1 MAELNK
7 VALLKAIDRA
17 VAAGDQTAAR
27 NMLALL
33 PNPADSQSG
42 SIDSSSGAGI
52 GTRMVVGNA
61 RNPTDR
67 LAAMQN
73 HYPEARP
80 YGEDGDNFIF
90 NSRQTGQPTLYNP
103 PGMMPEL
110 GDFAEYGRI
119 GSEVI
124 AGISAVVPSSVSGP
138 LAIPVGAAAA
148 STAGLLYDEAI
159 NQFGGVDGRDAGQRT
174 VDTGTEFLLNMVP
187 FDKALGVAK
196 DFVSPR
202 LRQLMTTSNQAV
214 IDVAN
219 KYNIK
224 PTAGVMGNK
233 MMAGLD
239 AMTQKAWGGIE
250 TWQRSADEMME
261 GVGKMLEDFHLSLGG
276 KANPE
281 SAGQQV
287 VNAAKKYQEAF
298 KVSSKTLYDE
308 AAAFIPTGARVP
320 AIKTRDFINAYRDR
334 FKNDPEIG
342 KLLND
347 KTLGALSEVP
357 TLAEQSMN
365 PNLAY
370 TTLRSLRT
378 MIGGKLDDGDKIGDL
393 NSGEMKQLY
402 KALTEDIFA
411 GAADF
416 GDDAL
421 FAARAA
427 NDHYSAGSIILE
439 DIVENYM
446 MTGANKWAT
455 GTEAFGAFKRLA
467 NDPEQLAKV
476 QGAGVLSETDLNQM
490 GSALLEDV
498 GMAAKSGQNAPA
510 DRVSPGRIIS
520 QTDKSVIPMGSQDI
534 LFNGSAK
541 EIIKDMRVFSE
552 SVKDVE
558 KLVNNSNSGTHL
570 STIQG
575 VQAIST
581 LAATAFTTG
590 GTTLTALLPVASAY
604 ATSKGLASDRLKK
617 WMLNAPTDA
626 SKKAMAEW
634 KKTGFRIA
642 AAQGVTPFVQAIF
655 DMSDGENGK
664 AKGALA
670 E

>member
-1 MAELNK
+1 MAELNR

-17 VAAGDQTAAR
+17 VAADDQPAAAR
-27 NMLALL
+27 MLAKL
-33 PNPADSQSG
+33 PNPANSRSG

-61 RNPTDR
+61 RNPTDA
-67 LAAMQN
+67 LTAMRN
-73 HYPEARP
+73 HYPEAQP
-80 YGEDGDNFIF
+80 YGADGDNFIF

-103 PGMMPEL
+103 PGMFPEL
-110 GDFAEYGRI
+110 GDLAEYGRI
-119 GSEVI
+119 GSEVL
-124 AGISAVVPSSVSGP
+124 AGAAAVIPSSVSGP
-138 LAIPVGAAAA
+138 MALPVGAAAA
-148 STAGLLYDEAI
+148 SGAGLLYDEAI
-159 NQFGGVDGRDAGQRT
+159 NQFGGVDGRDAGQRA

-187 FDKALGVAK
+187 FDKALGKAK

-202 LRQLMTTSNQAV
+202 LRKLMTTTNQAV

-239 AMTQKAWGGIE
+239 AMTQKAWGGME

-261 GVGKMLEDFHLSLGG
+261 GVGRMLEDFHLSLGG
-276 KANPE
+276 KSNPE
-281 SAGQQV
+281 AAGQQV

-298 KVSSKTLYDE
+298 QQSSKTLYDE
-308 AAAFIPTGARVP
+308 AAALIPTGARVP
-320 AIKTRDFINAYRDR
+320 AINTRDFINAYRDR

-370 TTLRSLRT
+370 DTLRSLRT
-378 MIGGKLDDGDKIGDL
+378 MIGGKLKDGDKIGDL

-421 FAARAA
+421 LAARAA

-439 DIVENYM
+439 DIVETHM
-446 MTGANKWAT
+446 MTGGKWAT
-455 GTEAFGAFKRLA
+455 GKEVFGAFKKLA

-476 QGAGVLSETDLNQM
+476 QGAGVLSETDLNQI

-498 GMAAKSGQNAPA
+498 GMAAKGGQNAAA

-541 EIIKDMRVFSE
+541 EIMKDMRVFSE

-558 KLVNNSNSGTHL
+558 KLVNNSNSASTV

-575 VQAIST
+575 VQAIAS
-581 LAATAFTTG
+581 LAAGAFTSG
-590 GTTLTALLPVASAY
+590 GATLSAVLPVASAY
-604 ATSKGLASDRLKK
+604 ATSKGLASDGLKR
-617 WMLNAPTDA
+617 WMLNAPTEG
-626 SKKAMAEW
+626 SKIAMAEW

-664 AKGALA
+664 AKGAL
-670 E
+670 EE